1 MPFLTCRAMLH
12 TPAAQVQAMKA
23 AAKDLKKQF
32 KSPEL
37 NVDAIDKL
45 SDEMADLMGVS
56 ADIQES
62 LGRNYAIPDNID
74 EDELLGEL
82 DALELDMAA
91 EKDAAPPDAV
101 PSYLL
106 DTELPS
112 APTAMPANGV
122 QDLST
127 GPLPQAPARA

>member
-1 MPFLTCRAMLH
+1 MASVEDTKV
-12 TPAAQVQAMKA
+12 QVQAMKA

-37 NVDAIDKL
+37 DLNAIDKL

-62 LGRNYAIPDNID
+62 LGRSYAVPDGID
-74 EDELLGEL
+74 EDELLDEL
-82 DALELDMAA
+82 EGLEMDMAA
-91 EKDAAPPDAV
+91 EKETAAPDAV

-112 APTAMPANGV
+112 APTGAVAASAPGMEQPGPA
-122 QDLST
+122 
-127 GPLPQAPARA
+127 LPQAPSRA

>member
-1 MPFLTCRAMLH
+1 
-12 TPAAQVQAMKA
+12 MKA

-37 NVDAIDKL
+37 NINAIDKL
-45 SDEMADLMGVS
+45 SDEMADLMGIS
-56 ADIQES
+56 AEIQES
-62 LGRNYAIPDNID
+62 LGQNYAVPDGID

-91 EKDAAPPDAV
+91 EKESAPADAV
-101 PSYLL
+101 PGYLL

-112 APTAMPANGV
+112 APTAAPGTAAPE
-122 QDLST
+122 LPT
-127 GPLPQAPARA
+127 APLPQAPARA